1 MITILMLLDNPLQS
15 DARVEKE
22 AKALVESG
30 FNVTVLATVDSRLPE
45 IESRDGYVIHRKV
58 QHQFTKPFG
67 KRYRSFVE
75 ETVSIICSYD
85 FEILHCHD
93 FYMLDL
99 GVNVKQKKT
108 DIKLIYDAHE
118 FLIGWPFYLDNK
130 GWWNKLKGFIVWRK
144 LIANEKKGIKAADHM
159 LTITDSIANEFQR
172 RHRLTQKPLVI
183 GNYPI
188 VGEANQDSID
198 LKKNLAIPHE
208 DYLLIH
214 SGSIYHTDAQLDSL
228 FNFIQRNSKAHLA
241 FVGNRPR
248 LEEIKQFVSKRGLSR
263 IHFINYPKDQS
274 MVIQL
279 LRGADIGILH
289 VRQNWL
295 AHKLGFSNRFVEYV
309 QAGLAVVGT
318 PQEFTRTI
326 NQKYP
331 CCIYYSVSDKKSIEH
346 AIIQAIN
353 QLDEL
358 KKNGQKAQKE
368 LNWETEKEKL
378 SEFYQKLRRRNDS

>member
-1 MITILMLLDNPLQS
+1 MLLDNPLRS

-30 FNVTVLATVDSRLPE
+30 FNVTVLATADAHLPE
-45 IESRDGYVIHRKV
+45 IELRDGYAIHRKI

-67 KRYRSFVE
+67 KEYRSFVGK
-75 ETVSIICSYD
+75 TVSIICSYD

-99 GVNVKQKKT
+99 GVYVKQKKT
-108 DIKLIYDAHE
+108 DIRLIYDAHE

-144 LIANEKKGIKAADHM
+144 LILNEKKGIKAADNM

-172 RHRLTQKPLVI
+172 RYRLTQKPFVI
-183 GNYPI
+183 GNYPK
-188 VGEANQDSID
+188 VSKAVQESLD
-198 LKKNLAIPHE
+198 LKQNLAIAPE

-214 SGSIYHTDAQLDSL
+214 SGSIYHTDSQLDSL
-228 FNFIQRNSKAHLA
+228 FKIIQRNSQTHLA

-248 LEEIKQFVSKRGLSR
+248 FEEIKQCVSQQGLSR
-263 IHFINYPKDQS
+263 IHFINYPKDQR

-318 PQEFTRTI
+318 PQEYTRTI

-358 KKNGQKAQKE
+358 KKNAQKAQKE

-378 SEFYQKLRRRNDS
+378 TSFFHEISE